1 MTRLLPAFFAMGLLL
16 SLQSANAAVQVTS
29 GVTQPFGNALPQ
41 GTTSYVVFYSYPSKA
56 QVGQNL
62 TIELTLHPLPFS
74 GVLQYISGYSLGAQV
89 FVGNNVLASTKF
101 GPEGVNKSGDFL
113 YPGGYW
119 GPINFTFP
127 LTEANTGLAKGD
139 SANATLSIILHDVVY
154 YGEPVL
160 TYETEPAM
168 QADGGSFLIQNEV
181 ASSSTTTSTVGQGG
195 GQTLLPYAL
204 MTSGAILMVA
214 AVFLPR
220 RPPMKSEL

>member
-1 MTRLLPAFFAMGLLL
+1 MTRLLPVFFATGLLL
-16 SLQSANAAVQVTS
+16 SLQSANAAVQMTS
-29 GVTQPFGNALPQ
+29 GVTQPFGNTLPQ
-41 GTTSYVVFYSYPSKA
+41 GTTSYAVYYSYPSKA

-62 TIELTLHPLPFS
+62 TIALTLHVLAFS
-74 GVLQYISGYSLGAQV
+74 GVLAYISGYSLGAQV
-89 FVGNNVLASTKF
+89 FIGNDVLSSTKF
-101 GPEGVNKSGDFL
+101 GPEGTNKSGDFL
-113 YPGGYW
+113 YPGGDW

-127 LTEANTGLAKGD
+127 LTEANTGLTKGD

-168 QADGGSFLIQNEV
+168 QADGGNLLIENGV
-181 ASSSTTTSTVGQGG
+181 ASSTATTSTVGQGG

-204 MTSGAILMVA
+204 VASGAILMVA